1 MSWLAIFSDPVAFLA
16 LGFVIGMAHALE
28 ADHLAAVATFANKG
42 DGRGRLI
49 ARGALWGLGHTI
61 ALFVICSVVVLAGM
75 TISGRIEAALE
86 GAVGVMIVALGLR
99 VLWKIKQERIHVHVH
114 SHGDQRHIH
123 LHSHAGEVAPHGAR
137 HDHRHQRQD
146 RAMVFG
152 IGLLHGAA
160 GSAGLLVL
168 TVAAASSIA
177 QALGYFALFGL
188 GSLAGM
194 ALLSAVASYPLGL
207 IGRGA
212 GWMQTATGLAIGA
225 LALGVGGSLVVHS
238 FPAIVSL

>member
-1 MSWLAIFSDPVAFLA
+1 MSWLAQIDGPAAFLA

-28 ADHLAAVATFANKG
+28 ADHLAAVATFANEG
-42 DGRGRLI
+42 DGRARMI
-49 ARGALWGLGHTI
+49 ARGALWGLGHTT
-61 ALFVICSVVVLAGM
+61 ALFVICSVVVLAGL
-75 TISGRIEAALE
+75 TISGRLEAALE
-86 GAVGVMIVALGLR
+86 GAVGVMIVVLGLR
-99 VLWKIKQERIHVHVH
+99 VLWKMRRDRVHLHVH
-114 SHGDQRHIH
+114 SHGAEKHIH
-123 LHSHAGEVAPHGAR
+123 LHSHAGETVPHGA
-137 HDHRHQRQD
+137 HDHGHRQ

-168 TVAAASSIA
+168 TVAAADSIA

-194 ALLSAVASYPLGL
+194 AALSFVASYPLGL

-212 GWMQTATGLAIGA
+212 GWMQTATALAIGA
-225 LALGVGGSLVVHS
+225 LALFVGGSIVVHS
-238 FPAIVSL
+238 FPAIVAASL

>member
-1 MSWLAIFSDPVAFLA
+1 
-16 LGFVIGMAHALE
+16 
-28 ADHLAAVATFANKG
+28 
-42 DGRGRLI
+42 
-49 ARGALWGLGHTI
+49 
-61 ALFVICSVVVLAGM
+61 
-75 TISGRIEAALE
+75 
-86 GAVGVMIVALGLR
+86 
-99 VLWKIKQERIHVHVH
+99 
-114 SHGDQRHIH
+114 
-123 LHSHAGEVAPHGAR
+123 
-137 HDHRHQRQD
+137 
-146 RAMVFG
+146 MVFG